1 MKKRAQIY
9 LLYRLD
15 FGGFFMYRTLVIE
28 DEAHIRKF
36 ICINLKRN
44 DFEAIEAENGAQAIE
59 LIKSNDFD
67 IILLDIQLP
76 DISGYEVFTF
86 LKEFSYEIPVI
97 IVSAQGADM
106 DRIMGLEIGADD
118 YVVKPFNPVELVARI
133 RSVLRRTSKNNKR
146 SNILNFKNI
155 SIDFKSKKILKNSI
169 EVKLTPKE
177 FEIIY
182 ILVKNDNRAIDR
194 NELIDLVWGKN
205 YFGDTKTLDVH
216 IRRLREKIEDDP
228 SKPYFIETVWGV
240 GYRWRKD

>member
-1 MKKRAQIY
+1 MFVFIFRVICY
-9 LLYRLD
+9 VIWE
-15 FGGFFMYRTLVIE
+15 GIFMYKALVIE
-28 DEAHIRKF
+28 DESHIRKF

-44 DFEAIEAENGAQAIE
+44 EFEVLEAENGNQAIE
-59 LIKSNDFD
+59 LIKENEFD

-86 LKEFSYEIPVI
+86 LKEFSYNTPVI

-133 RSVLRRTSKNNKR
+133 RNVLRRTYGEEKKSEV
-146 SNILNFKNI
+146 LTFKNVT
-155 SIDFKSKKILKNSI
+155 IDFKSKKVLKNSKEI
-169 EVKLTPKE
+169 RLTPKE

-194 NELIDLVWGKN
+194 NDLIDLVWGKN
-205 YFGDTKTLDVH
+205 YFGDPKTLDVH
-216 IRRLREKIEDDP
+216 IRRLRAKIEDIP
-228 SKPYFIETVWGV
+228 SKPYFIETVWGM

>member
-1 MKKRAQIY
+1 
-9 LLYRLD
+9 
-15 FGGFFMYRTLVIE
+15 MYKALVVE

-36 ICINLKRN
+36 ICINLTRN
-44 DFEAIEAENGAQAIE
+44 DFDVVEAENGSKAIE
-59 LIKSNDFD
+59 LIRTNNFD

-76 DISGYEVFTF
+76 DISGYDVFNF
-86 LKEFSYEIPVI
+86 LKNHFPDTPVI

-133 RSVLRRTSKNNKR
+133 RSVLRRTYNTSNK
-146 SNILNFKNI
+146 SGIMNFKNI
-155 SIDFKSKKILKNSI
+155 SIDFNKKKFLKDSSEI
-169 EVKLTPKE
+169 RLTPKE
-177 FEIIY
+177 FEIIH

-216 IRRLREKIEDDP
+216 IRRLREKIEDNP
-228 SKPYFIETVWGV
+228 SNPYFIETVWGI

>member
-1 MKKRAQIY
+1 
-9 LLYRLD
+9 
-15 FGGFFMYRTLVIE
+15 MYKALVIE
-28 DEAHIRKF
+28 DESHIRKF

-44 DFEAIEAENGAQAIE
+44 DFEAVEAENGNQAIE

-86 LKEFSYEIPVI
+86 LKEFSYDTPVI

-133 RSVLRRTSKNNKR
+133 RSVLRRVQPKKDKKDQV
-146 SNILNFKNI
+146 LKFKNI
-155 SIDFKSKKILKNSI
+155 SVDFKSKKILKDSM

-182 ILVKNDNRAIDR
+182 ILIKNDNRAIDR

-205 YFGDTKTLDVH
+205 FFGDPKTLDVH
-216 IRRLREKIEDDP
+216 IRRLREKIENDP
-228 SKPYFIETVWGV
+228 SEPYFIETVWGV

>member
-1 MKKRAQIY
+1 
-9 LLYRLD
+9 
-15 FGGFFMYRTLVIE
+15 MYKALVVE
-28 DEAHIRKF
+28 DKPHIKKF

-44 DFEAIEAENGAQAIE
+44 DFDISEAENGSQAIE
-59 LIKSNDFD
+59 LIKSDDFD

-76 DISGYEVFTF
+76 DISGYDVFNF
-86 LKEFSYEIPVI
+86 LKEHSPNTPVI

-133 RSVLRRTSKNNKR
+133 RSVLRRTYNNVQK
-146 SNILNFKNI
+146 SSELKFKNI
-155 SIDFKSKKILKNSI
+155 TIDFKAKKFLKNSSEI
-169 EVKLTPKE
+169 RLTPKE
-177 FEIIY
+177 FEIIH

-228 SKPYFIETVWGV
+228 SNPYFIETVWGV

>member
-1 MKKRAQIY
+1 
-9 LLYRLD
+9 
-15 FGGFFMYRTLVIE
+15 MYKTLVVE
-28 DEAHIRKF
+28 DESHIRKF

-44 DFEAIEAENGAQAIE
+44 DFDTLEAENGKQAIE
-59 LIKSNDFD
+59 LIKSEDLD

-76 DISGYEVFTF
+76 DISGYDVFNF
-86 LKEFSYEIPVI
+86 LKEYSPNIPVI

-118 YVVKPFNPVELVARI
+118 YVVKPFNPVELVARM
-133 RSVLRRTSKNNKR
+133 RTVLRRTYDNKK
-146 SNILNFKNI
+146 SDALKFKNI
-155 SIDFKSKKILKNSI
+155 SIDFKTKKLLKNSSEI
-169 EVKLTPKE
+169 RLTPKE
-177 FEIIY
+177 FEIIH

-194 NELIDLVWGKN
+194 NELIDMVWGKN

-228 SKPYFIETVWGV
+228 SNPYFIETVWGV

>member
-1 MKKRAQIY
+1 
-9 LLYRLD
+9 
-15 FGGFFMYRTLVIE
+15 MYKALVIE
-28 DEAHIRKF
+28 DEMHIRKF

-44 DFEAIEAENGAQAIE
+44 GFEVVEAENGEKAIE
-59 LIKSNDFD
+59 LIKSDEFD

-86 LKEFSYEIPVI
+86 LKEFSYNIPVI

-133 RSVLRRTSKNNKR
+133 RSVLRRTYKENRQPKV
-146 SNILNFKNI
+146 LYFKNI
-155 SIDFKSKKILKNSI
+155 SIDFKSKKISKDSVEI
-169 EVKLTPKE
+169 KLTPKE

-182 ILVKNDNRAIDR
+182 ILIKNDNRAIDR

-205 YFGDTKTLDVH
+205 YFGDPKTLDVH

-228 SKPYFIETVWGV
+228 SKPYFIETIWGV